1 MKEKFE
7 ELYNALKLDRE
18 KSEWSNSISLKERAE
33 HLKSESEEVL
43 EAIEKNDVK
52 NLHEELGDVLWDL
65 LGVVII
71 AEEQNGFD
79 IKEVINNAL
88 VKLKR
93 RKSWIFEGKRLT
105 LEEEKALWPKIKEK
119 EKNIL

>member
-105 LEEEKALWPKIKEK
+105 LEEEKALWPKIKEN